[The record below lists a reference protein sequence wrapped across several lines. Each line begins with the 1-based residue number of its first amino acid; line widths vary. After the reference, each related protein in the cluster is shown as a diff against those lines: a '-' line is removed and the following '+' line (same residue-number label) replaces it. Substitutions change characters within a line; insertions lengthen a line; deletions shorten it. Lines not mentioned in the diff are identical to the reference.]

1 MLERNCSLLLSR
13 GPTTIDG
20 FWNLWYNRKKL
31 LSQRCVKKKTTLG
44 TSWFHLSLLA
54 VTAHSLKHI
63 LHLRESKCPIER
75 EPLCMF
81 EPNDGCLLFRS
92 RTPISIVYWR
102 KPLWMKV
109 GEGLKIYVFHPWP
122 SCFTHLVSRRSAQVN
137 IGELIVDPALFRIAR
152 PPFSFRIELWSN
164 IISKALCNS
173 GWITQNM

>member
-1 MLERNCSLLLSR
+1 MLEQNCSLLLSR
-13 GPTTIDG
+13 GPTAIDG

-31 LSQRCVKKKTTLG
+31 LSQRCVKKKTMLG

-81 EPNDGCLLFRS
+81 EPNDGCLLIRS

-109 GEGLKIYVFHPWP
+109 GEGLKIYVFPPLTQLFHP
-122 SCFTHLVSRRSAQVN
+122 FGQ
-137 IGELIVDPALFRIAR
+137 PALSPSKHRRANSRSSTVQDCATTFFI
-152 PPFSFRIELWSN
+152 SFRTLVKYN
-164 IISKALCNS
+164 FK
-173 GWITQNM
+173 GFV